1 MVGTGAL
8 GSVIVKLA
16 TLLGDGYTMLKSVRK
31 DVAFLER
38 ELRTMQILVS
48 MLAGMEGLDKLAMG
62 CMGSMRDLGHDMEEC
77 IDRFMLRLD
86 ENDMEM
92 EAAPTFPRSTARRLK
107 TMFARHGV
115 GAQIKKLKARVVEE
129 GDRRRRLNLDNYVQ
143 MMIDPRLAAL
153 HGVAKD
159 LVAIDGP
166 RNEVISLLTE
176 ESVDLKV
183 VAIVGGAGLGK
194 TTLAME
200 AYRKIGRHFQ
210 CRASVSVSRTLD
222 RDKLLK
228 ELLSQIDQAAFHDCQ
243 SERWDKDQLIRQ
255 IRHILTGKRYFLVI
269 DDVWK
274 EQDWKFVKGVFPD
287 SHNGSRIIVTTRI
300 SNVAKSTCSN
310 SGGQLYQMLPLN
322 YIDSR
327 RLFFRRIFHSDNS
340 CPPQL
345 EKISAR
351 ILRKCGGLP
360 LAIIT
365 IAKLLSNKHQTP
377 DEWERLQG
385 SIGTGLSYKSDNHG
399 NGMGHISLLG
409 YWDLP
414 HHLKTSLLYLCIYP
428 EGGYISCEEVKWKWI
443 LEGFIAKKQGNLY
456 QEAES
461 YFNELVNRSMIQLVD
476 VDDDNFERYCQV
488 HEMVHD
494 LLISLSD

>member
-1 MVGTGAL
+1 MGTGAL

-16 TLLGDGYTMLKSVRK
+16 TLLGDGYTMLKGTRK
-31 DVAFLER
+31 DIAFLER
-38 ELRTMQILVS
+38 ELRTMQILVN
-48 MLAGMEGLDKLAMG
+48 MLAGMEGLDKLAMD
-62 CMGSMRDLGHDMEEC
+62 CKGSMRELGYAMEEC

-92 EAAPTFPRSTARRLK
+92 EAAPSFPRSTARQLK
-107 TMFARHGV
+107 TIFALHGV
-115 GAQIKKLKARVVEE
+115 GAQIKKLKARVTEE
-129 GDRRRRLNLDNYVQ
+129 GERRRRLNLDNYVQ
-143 MMIDPRLAAL
+143 MTIDPRLAAF
-153 HGVAKD
+153 HERPKD

-166 RNEVISLLTE
+166 RDEVISLLTE
-176 ESVDLKV
+176 GSVDLKV
-183 VAIVGGAGLGK
+183 VAIVGGGGLGK

-228 ELLSQIDQAAFHDCQ
+228 DLLSQIDQVAFDDCQ
-243 SERWDKDQLIRQ
+243 SERWDKDQLIRR
-255 IRHILTGKRYFLVI
+255 IRHILTGKRYLLVI

-274 EQDWKFVKGVFPD
+274 EQDWKFVKAVFPD
-287 SHNGSRIIVTTRI
+287 SYNGSRIIVTTRI
-300 SNVAKSTCSN
+300 ANVAKSTCSH

-327 RLFFRRIFHSDNS
+327 RLFFKRIFHSDNS

-385 SIGTGLSYKSDNHG
+385 SIGTGLSYKN
-399 NGMGHISLLG
+399 ISLLG

-414 HHLKTSLLYLCIYP
+414 HHLKTCLLYLCIYP

-443 LEGFIAKKQGNLY
+443 LEGFVATKRGNLY

-461 YFNELVNRSMIQLVD
+461 YFSELVNRSMIQLVN
-476 VDDDNFERYCQV
+476 VDDDNFEQYCQV
-488 HEMVHD
+488 HVMVHD
-494 LLISLSD
+494 LLISLTD